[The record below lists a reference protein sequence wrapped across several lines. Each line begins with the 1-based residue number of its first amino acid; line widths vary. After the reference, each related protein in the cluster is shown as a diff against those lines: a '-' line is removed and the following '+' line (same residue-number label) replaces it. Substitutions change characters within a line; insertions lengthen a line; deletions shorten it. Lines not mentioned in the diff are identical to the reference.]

1 MTRLTDP
8 RDGPKGLPFSA
19 CANGALDE
27 WGSLSLNPPARLG
40 ECGTW
45 ERFEL
50 IRCLGAGGMGIVFL
64 ARDPS
69 RSEPVAIKLL
79 RPDLARHPRAR
90 ALLVKE
96 SGHMQALQHPHILP
110 VLDYGETPENAWL
123 IMPFVEGGNLNELV
137 ARQGPLKGTAL
148 LLLAR
153 QIASALLF
161 AHQRGII
168 HRDLKPANILVGP
181 GPRLWVADFGLAR
194 SLLNDVILDPRSLQ
208 KEGTPYYLSPLH
220 AQGIV
225 EDTRTDVYSFGA
237 VLYEM
242 LTGVRPYHDIP
253 QEQVTGHILA
263 GPPNPIGKLNPQAP
277 SEWVTVAEG
286 AMARELRERYAHMS
300 CVMEDLERIRA
311 TQTPRGPGGSAA
323 AQPLQS
329 ASPARRSSVRPSLIL
344 AAAAAA
350 LFLLVIAIN
359 KSESLGRSGP
369 DEAAQ
374 GLLRAHRIEL
384 PGVFNWSQ
392 GRVADFN
399 ADGADDLFL
408 TLGNRLLVVS
418 RQGRMLGDWR
428 LPAPENSDCSILL
441 RGDLDQDGQ
450 LDTLVSWSDR
460 NRMILAGFND
470 FGREIRR
477 FTLPRTKVDTP
488 VGQIFETS
496 ITQCRLADLNNN
508 GRPELILWIFT
519 GHGREPR
526 AILALDPVTSQEL
539 WQFDTAAA
547 STSLHIAD
555 LNGDGFMEVVCGT
568 DAVANGAVGADGTD
582 DRHSYVFALDHGG
595 QLLWRRE
602 IGGLHIITRLIVDDI
617 DGQGQP
623 GLLAWTECHHDHRA
637 KAGLPENGEILR
649 LDGAGDIIA
658 RYETG
663 VRLFSCIAADLNGD
677 GPREILATD
686 RLGRVHRLAHDL
698 TRPQCLPVI
707 GQLYESVVFKF
718 CAAADLDQDGHP
730 ELVAT
735 AMQRDSIDNS
745 NPGRPDLPP
754 SKLAFHDARLLL
766 LSSDL
771 HLLASQP
778 LFDFWETHPTLTV
791 TLAQTRAR
799 AGPEIVVLMDRA
811 EIFEWRPPAGPPDSF
826 SAMLR

>member
-1 MTRLTDP
+1 MTRWTDP

-27 WGSLSLNPPARLG
+27 WGTLSLGPPARLG

-64 ARDPS
+64 ARDPN

-79 RPDLARHPRAR
+79 RPHLARHPRAR
-90 ALLVKE
+90 AHLVKE
-96 SGHMQALQHPHILP
+96 SRHMQALGHPHILP
-110 VLDYGETPENAWL
+110 VLDYGETAENAWL
-123 IMPFVEGGNLNELV
+123 IMPFVEGGDLNELL

-161 AHQRGII
+161 AHQHGII

-181 GPRLWVADFGLAR
+181 GPHLWIADFGLAR
-194 SLLNDVILDPRSLQ
+194 SLLNDFILDPRSLEQ
-208 KEGTPYYLSPLH
+208 EGTPYYLSPLH

-253 QEQVTGHILA
+253 RERVTAHILA
-263 GPPNPIGKLNPQAP
+263 GPPHPIRKLIPQAP
-277 SEWVTVAEG
+277 SEWVTVTEG
-286 AMARELRERYAHMS
+286 AMARELGERYAHMS

-311 TQTPRGPGGSAA
+311 AHPPRGPGGSAA

-329 ASPARRSSVRPSLIL
+329 APPARLFPVRPSLIL

-350 LFLLVIAIN
+350 LFLLVIATN
-359 KSESLGRSGP
+359 KSSSLGRSGV

-374 GLLRAHRIEL
+374 GLLRAHQIEL

-418 RQGRMLGDWR
+418 QQGRMLGDWR
-428 LPAPENSDCSILL
+428 LPAPDNSDCGILL

-450 LDTLVSWSDR
+450 LDTLVSWADR

-477 FTLPRTKVDTP
+477 FTLPRKKVETP
-488 VGQIFETS
+488 VGQIYETS
-496 ITQCRLADLNNN
+496 ITQCRLADLDNN

-519 GHGREPR
+519 GHGRQPR
-526 AILALDPVTSQEL
+526 AILALDPVTGQEA
-539 WQFDTAAA
+539 WRFDTAAVP
-547 STSLHIAD
+547 TSLHIAD
-555 LNGDGFMEVVCGT
+555 LNGDGFMEVICGT
-568 DAVANGAVGADGTD
+568 DAVANGGVGADGTD
-582 DRHSYVFALDHGG
+582 DHHSYVFALAHDG

-602 IGGLHIITRLIVDDI
+602 IGGLHIITRMIVDDI
-617 DGQGQP
+617 DGQGQS

-637 KAGLPENGEILR
+637 KARLPEIGEILR
-649 LDGAGDIIA
+649 LDGGGNTIA

-686 RLGRVHRLAHDL
+686 RLGRVHLLAHDL
-698 TRPQCLPVI
+698 TQPQCLPVI
-707 GQLYESVVFKF
+707 DPLYESVVFNF
-718 CAAADLDQDGHP
+718 CAVADLDQDGHP

-735 AMQRDSIDNS
+735 AMQRDPIDNS

-766 LSSDL
+766 LNSDL
-771 HLLASQP
+771 DVLASQP
-778 LFDFWETHPTLTV
+778 LFDFWETNPTLTV
-791 TLAQTRAR
+791 TLARTHPLA
-799 AGPEIVVLMDRA
+799 APEIVVLMDHA
-811 EIFEWRPPAGPPDSF
+811 QIFKWRPPAQPTDRF
-826 SAMLR
+826 SAMLQ